1 LFITNILFF
10 SIFANIYFIFFR
22 YFNLVKFFLYNF
34 YIVCLKKVQNNFS
47 YEYNQQR
54 DFKMN
59 YDYYPQQPYGFQQQ
73 PIVTPTIMLDISRL
87 TMCELNDLYFRS
99 FF

>member
-1 LFITNILFF
+1 M
-10 SIFANIYFIFFR
+10 
-22 YFNLVKFFLYNF
+22 
-34 YIVCLKKVQNNFS
+34 QNNFS

>member
-1 LFITNILFF
+1 M
-10 SIFANIYFIFFR
+10 
-22 YFNLVKFFLYNF
+22 
-34 YIVCLKKVQNNFS
+34 QNNFS

-54 DFKMN
+54 NFKMD

-99 FF
+99 FFWKMIINNHMSMVLNNNKYN